1 MHNDTVARFRSRLPV
16 ILLVVCAVA
25 VAIGVSIDLMAGGTQ
40 DEPDLN
46 VTVVQFLPQR
56 KTDQHT
62 NITVRFSR
70 DMVSSDSLDRPS
82 PSPLIFDPP
91 LSGVARWI
99 EQDIL
104 RFYPD
109 EGLASAT
116 RYSVRVGSEKTY
128 LYGNRINDNHTFEFH
143 TPPFGIEAVQSRW
156 IADSDL
162 PGTARMI
169 IDIKFNYDV
178 DLRQLAEKISLTGTK
193 NAADPAPTFDMT
205 GTATH
210 LEGLTNGDSTTN
222 YAYDII
228 LTTAPVKI
236 TDAQQVYQLTIASG
250 LLCYQ
255 CGEGLAETYRTEI
268 QIGAQERQ
276 YIAEIR
282 PGIRG
287 NQGYLQIRSN
297 AALDPDKAA
306 AYISISPETDYTIE
320 KQYNNLFIYGPFI
333 PGNTYMITIEEGMP
347 ALDGSLLADG
357 LSSRVMIPDL
367 LPTVKF
373 VSSGIYLP
381 RDGAKLLEMETTNID
396 KLSVEIDRI
405 FANNL
410 VYALSSPGR
419 SLRSPY
425 PQDMNALGKK
435 FFSKDVDLENTP
447 NTPLR
452 TTIDVGGI
460 IGDSARGIYKIAA
473 RNREGRWS
481 YDTRLVMLTD
491 LGIVARLSDNYLM
504 VWVNSLSETTP
515 IKNADVRL
523 FSRNNQELL
532 SGRTDS
538 RGVAIFN
545 DIEDVLAGFQPL
557 VITAEYNDD
566 LSYLNLDESRLP
578 IGDFDVKGR
587 PYKETGYE
595 AFVYLDRGV
604 YRPGD
609 TAHIVSLVRNA
620 DGSAPPGF
628 PYFIVVND
636 PTGREFMSYRVTT
649 TSAEAMN
656 AVDVAIPDYAP
667 TGKYS
672 LVARIGED
680 YEIGRETF
688 QVEEFMPDRI
698 KVSVV
703 TDKKE
708 YIPGEMVQADVIGT
722 FLFGPPASN
731 NKVTGHVTI
740 EPYDFN
746 PQGWSEYSFSGD
758 ERNFS
763 RVETDL
769 PDTILDEQGKFTYTY
784 AIPETFTPPSA
795 LKGLIAAG
803 VSEAGGRAVYN
814 YEEIII
820 HPYPRYVGVR
830 LDFEGYVKPGDSC
843 RISLIAADY
852 DGKPVAANGA
862 KVTLYRVIY
871 NSILQRDDR
880 GLYRYKSEK
889 TLRKA
894 DSTIVDIPPTGAAVS
909 FVPHEYGQYLVV
921 VHDPDG
927 NHSAS
932 RYFYASG
939 WGYAPWSMEHPD
951 RIEIDLDRD
960 VYAPGDNAHIQIRAP
975 FGGSLLLTVE
985 KDQVYEFIRVE
996 MEDNTA
1002 DLTLPIKQDYFPN
1015 AYITATIIKI
1025 AADVKSAGPAR
1036 AFGMAPLMLSKDNHR
1051 LPITITAP
1059 DVIKPRSNVTVNVSV
1074 GRRGVSHLTLAAVDA
1089 GILQLTEYETPDV
1102 LDFYYGKKQP
1112 RLAPYDIYSFIY
1124 PEIERAESHLSPGGG
1139 RAMFDASRKRHISP
1153 ITARRVKSV
1162 ALWSGIVATDANG
1175 NASANFSVPEFN
1187 GKLVL
1192 TAVAVQD
1199 NLFGS
1204 ARDDMIVRDNII
1216 IQESFPRF
1224 VTPNDAV
1231 DGLVTIYNNTGAT
1244 SDITVR
1250 LDAEGSLDMI
1260 SPAQATVTV
1269 PNNAQRQVIFTF
1281 RAGLKPGKLSFTVTA
1296 SDERERAEINF
1307 ELPNRPGQPLATR
1320 YGFGSLTEDDEVSFD
1335 LPDEWLEGTTQT
1347 VLETSSLAAVT
1358 YSKNI
1363 NYLVRYPYGCLEQ
1376 TTSGLFPLL
1385 YFNDLARFVEPEV
1398 FGTQGPEYFIREGI
1412 IKLTGMSEP
1421 DGWFHLWPNTR
1432 HINSWTSIYASHF
1445 LLEAK
1450 EAGYYVDPDLY
1461 KRIVNSLK
1469 DIARGKKHGVQEI
1482 GFPEQI
1488 YAAYALSRAGIVE
1501 NRIVNELR
1509 GIPTDGLPP
1518 YSRYM
1523 MAAVLYASGDQAT
1536 AVTLLPEPIL
1546 PAVFEPET
1554 GGRLSSGVRTNAI
1567 LLSVLTD
1574 IQPDHPG
1581 APVLVKS
1588 LMDDA
1593 RTGRWYTTQATAWA
1607 LMALGKYLA
1616 GQENP
1621 DFTGTMTVVGDTA
1634 YAVDTAG
1641 FKIIRTDLTSGTVR
1655 LDIKGQGRCYYYWQI
1670 NGVPIAH
1677 GPEEYSRG
1685 ITVKREYVDADG
1697 QPLDMNNVALGMQII
1712 CHIRAE
1718 AISDN
1723 LENVVISD
1731 LLPAGLEIENPRLKS
1746 TARLSWIPRKS
1757 ADITYQDIRD
1767 DRLLLFTDL
1776 RAGRP
1781 VDYFYSLRAIS
1792 SGIFIVPP
1800 IAADCMYNPPIA
1812 GASSS
1817 GMMTIMNRQ

>member
-1 MHNDTVARFRSRLPV
+1 MHSDTVARLRSRLPV
-16 ILLVVCAVA
+16 ILLVIIVVA
-25 VAIGVSIDLMAGGTQ
+25 VGIGVSIDLTARGVQ

-46 VTVVQFLPQR
+46 VTVTEFLPR
-56 KTDQHT
+56 GKTYQHT
-62 NITVRFSR
+62 NITVHFSR
-70 DMVSSDSLDRPS
+70 DMISADSLDQPV

-99 EQDIL
+99 DQDVL

-109 EGLASAT
+109 EGLAPATEYSA
-116 RYSVRVGSEKTY
+116 RVRSNQTC
-128 LYGNRINDNHTFEFH
+128 LYGNMIDDDRSFTFH
-143 TPPFGIEAVQSRW
+143 TPGFGVQSVRSRW
-156 IADSDL
+156 ITEAAL
-162 PGTARMI
+162 PGTARII
-169 IDIKFNYDV
+169 IDVKFNYDV
-178 DLRQLAEKISLTGTK
+178 DLRLLADKTSIVGIE
-193 NAADPAPTFDMT
+193 NASEPKPTFDIV

-210 LEGLTNGDSTTN
+210 LQGLIPRDSLSN
-222 YAYDII
+222 YAYDVT
-228 LTTAPVKI
+228 LTTAPIKI
-236 TDAQQVYQLTIASG
+236 ADNPQIYQLNIAAGMS
-250 LLCYQ
+250 CYG
-255 CGEGLAETYRTEI
+255 CGEGLIETYQAGV
-268 QIGAQERQ
+268 QIGARQRQ
-276 YIAEIR
+276 YISDIR
-282 PGIRG
+282 PAIRG
-287 NQGYLQIRSN
+287 NQGFLQIRAN

-306 AYISISPETDYTIE
+306 PYISISPEMDYTIE
-320 KQYNNLFIYGPFI
+320 RQYNALYIYGPFI
-333 PGNTYMITIEEGMP
+333 PGSAYTVTIEKGMP

-357 LSSRVMIPDL
+357 FSTRVVIPDVP
-367 LPTVKF
+367 PTVKF
-373 VSSGIYLP
+373 VSDGIYLP
-381 RDGAKLLEMETTNID
+381 REGAKLLEMETINID

-410 VYALSSPGR
+410 VYAMSARGQNI
-419 SLRSPY
+419 RSPY
-425 PQDMNALGKK
+425 PQDLSALGKK
-435 FFSKDVDLENTP
+435 FFTRDVDLESAP
-447 NTPLR
+447 NMPLK

-460 IGDSARGIYKIAA
+460 IGDSARGIYRIAA

-481 YDTRLVMLTD
+481 FDTRLVMLTD
-491 LGIVARLSDNYLM
+491 IGIVARLSDNYLM

-515 IKNADVRL
+515 VKNAEVRL

-532 SGRTDS
+532 SGKTDS
-538 RGVAIFN
+538 RGVAVFN
-545 DIEDVLAGFQPL
+545 NVENLLTGFQPL
-557 VITAEYNDD
+557 VITAEHDGD
-566 LSYLNLDESRLP
+566 LSYLNLTESRLP
-578 IGDFDVKGR
+578 TGDFDVKGR
-587 PYKETGYE
+587 PYKETGYD

-609 TAHIVSLVRNA
+609 TAHIVSVVRNA
-620 DGSAPPGF
+620 DGSPPPDF
-628 PYFIVVND
+628 PYFLIVND
-636 PTGREFMSYRVTT
+636 PTGREFMSYRVSTK
-649 TSAEAMN
+649 SEEAMN

-680 YEIGRETF
+680 YEIGRAIF

-698 KVSVV
+698 KVSIV
-703 TDKKE
+703 TNKKN
-708 YIPGEMVQADVIGT
+708 YTPGEMVQADVTGT
-722 FLFGPPASN
+722 FLFGPPAAN
-731 NKVTGHVTI
+731 NKVSGHVTI
-740 EPYDFN
+740 EPYDFTSDR
-746 PQGWSEYSFSGD
+746 WSEYSFSD
-758 ERNFS
+758 NERSFS

-769 PDTILDEQGKFTYTY
+769 PDTMLDEQGKFSYTYT
-784 AIPETFTPPSA
+784 IPETFTPPSA

-830 LDFEGYVKPGDSC
+830 LDFAGYVKPGDSC
-843 RISLIAADY
+843 TMSLIAVDH
-852 DGKPVAANGA
+852 DGQPVAADGA
-862 KVTLYRVIY
+862 EVTLYRVIY

-894 DSTIVDIPPTGAAVS
+894 DSVVVDIPPTGASVS
-909 FVPHEYGQYLVV
+909 FVPREYGQYLVM
-921 VHDPDG
+921 VHDPNG

-932 RYFYASG
+932 RSFYSSG

-951 RIEIDLDRD
+951 RIEIDFDRD
-960 VYAPGDNAHIQIRAP
+960 VYAPGENAQIQIRAP
-975 FGGSLLLTVE
+975 FGGALLLTVE
-985 KDQVYEFIRVE
+985 KDQVYEFIRVD

-1002 DLTLPIKQDYFPN
+1002 DLTLPIKKDYFPN
-1015 AYITATIIKI
+1015 AYVTATIIKK
-1025 AADVKSAGPAR
+1025 AGDVKTAGPAR
-1036 AFGMAPLMLSKDNHR
+1036 AFGMAPLMLSKDTHR

-1089 GILQLTEYETPDV
+1089 GILQLTDYQTPDV

-1124 PEIERAESHLSPGGG
+1124 PEIERASSHLSPGGG
-1139 RAMFDASRKRHISP
+1139 RDMFAASRKRHISP
-1153 ITARRVKSV
+1153 VTVRRVKST
-1162 ALWSGIVATDANG
+1162 ALWSGIVTTDADG
-1175 NASANFSVPEFN
+1175 NASVDFSVPEFN

-1192 TAVAVQD
+1192 TAVAVQND
-1199 NLFGS
+1199 LFGS
-1204 ARDDMIVRDNII
+1204 ASDDMIVRDNII

-1244 SDITVR
+1244 ADITVS
-1250 LDAEGSLDMI
+1250 LDSKGSLDMI

-1269 PNNAQRQVIFTF
+1269 ANNAQKQVIFTF

-1296 SDERERAEINF
+1296 TDGREQAEINF
-1307 ELPNRPGQPLATR
+1307 DLPNRPGQPLTSK
-1320 YGFGSLTEDDEVSFD
+1320 YGFGSLTEDDSASFD
-1335 LPDEWLEGTTQT
+1335 LPDGWIEGTTQT

-1421 DGWFHLWPNTR
+1421 DGWFHYWPNTNY
-1432 HINSWTSIYASHF
+1432 INSWTSIYASHF

-1450 EAGYYVDPDLY
+1450 QAGYYVDPDLY
-1461 KRIVNSLK
+1461 KRIVSSLK
-1469 DIARGKKHGVQEI
+1469 DIARGKKHGSQVV
-1482 GFPEQI
+1482 GHPEQI

-1509 GIPTDGLPP
+1509 DIPTEGLPP
-1518 YSRYM
+1518 YSQFM
-1523 MAAVLYASGDQAT
+1523 VAAVLYASGDQAG
-1536 AVTLLPEPIL
+1536 AVALLPDPII

-1554 GGRLSSGVRTNAI
+1554 GGRLSSGVRSNAI

-1581 APVLVKS
+1581 AAVLVKS
-1588 LMDDA
+1588 LMDNA
-1593 RTGRWYTTQATAWA
+1593 RAGHWYTTQETAWA

-1616 GQENP
+1616 GQERP
-1621 DFTGTMTVVGDTA
+1621 DFTGTMTVIGDTT
-1634 YAVDTAG
+1634 YAIDTSG
-1641 FKIIRTDLTSGTVR
+1641 FKVIRDDLSSGRVQ
-1655 LDIKGQGRCYYYWQI
+1655 LDITGKGRCYYFWQI
-1670 NGVPIAH
+1670 SGVPVAH
-1677 GPEEYSRG
+1677 GPEEYTHG
-1685 ITVKREYVDADG
+1685 ISIMREYMDADG
-1697 QPLDMNNVALGMQII
+1697 NPLDLNNVPLGTQII
-1712 CHIRAE
+1712 CHIRAQ
-1718 AISDN
+1718 AVSDN
-1723 LENVVISD
+1723 LENVAISD
-1731 LLPAGLEIENPRLKS
+1731 LLPAGLEIENPRLK
-1746 TARLSWIPRKS
+1746 TTPRLSWIPQNS
-1757 ADITYQDIRD
+1757 GQITYQDIRD

-1776 RAGRP
+1776 RAGKP
-1781 VDYFYSLRAIS
+1781 VDYYYSLRAIS

-1817 GMMTIMNRQ
+1817 GMITIVNRQ